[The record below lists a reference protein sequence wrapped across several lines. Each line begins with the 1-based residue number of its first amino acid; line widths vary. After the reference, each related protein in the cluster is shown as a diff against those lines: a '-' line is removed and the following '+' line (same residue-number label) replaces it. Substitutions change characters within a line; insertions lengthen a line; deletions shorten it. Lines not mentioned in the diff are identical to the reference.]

1 MAGIV
6 LEFSHH
12 GDFDSFG
19 IIRSSTPTNLTNLP
33 SPLVIGLTTMFYVDT
48 AVVEDQTY
56 YYRPVVWLNG
66 EMMVGDEVMVVAKP
80 KVPNYRYMRV
90 FITENNGL
98 DSHTEFQQI
107 EFSLAAGGADI
118 TTSAT
123 PSNQSSYYS
132 GRPAANL
139 VSNDFGVAN
148 YIWTTAVGVAPPH
161 WVSFD
166 LLTPQDVV
174 EVRMF
179 PTNLHP
185 WQGRAPKNFII
196 QGSNDNS
203 TWVNIR
209 SFSNVT
215 GWVPGTGKVFSLK

>member
-19 IIRSSTPTNLTNLP
+19 IIRSNTPTTLISLP
-33 SPLVIGLTTMFYVDT
+33 APLVTGLSTMFYVDT
-48 AVVEDQTY
+48 AVIEGETY
-56 YYRPVVWLNG
+56 YYRPVVWCDG
-66 EMMVGDEVMVVAKP
+66 EMEVGDEVEVVAG
-80 KVPNYRYMRV
+80 VITLCRYIRV

-98 DSHTEFQQI
+98 DAYTEFQQI
-107 EFSLAAGGADI
+107 EFSLTAGGADI
-118 TTSAT
+118 TTPST
-123 PSNQSSYYS
+123 PSNQSSYYP
-132 GRPAANL
+132 GRPASNL
-139 VSNDFGVAN
+139 VLNAFDGAH
-148 YIWTTAVGVAPPH
+148 YIWTSATGVSGPH
-161 WVSFD
+161 WVAFD
-166 LLTPQDVV
+166 LLSPQDVA
-174 EVRMF
+174 EVRIY

-185 WQGRAPKNFII
+185 WQGRAPKDFII